1 MQDPPDI
8 DVRLSLDVEKEVRK
22 PVHNPRAQAGEVQ
35 FKGIAGRAA
44 SRVFAYV
51 AKGFFQCVD
60 EPQSD
65 SRRRLA
71 QVVFDGLVDI
81 ETGSLAENDWR

>member
-1 MQDPPDI
+1 M
-8 DVRLSLDVEKEVRK
+8 
-22 PVHNPRAQAGEVQ
+22 
-35 FKGIAGRAA
+35 
-44 SRVFAYV
+44 FAYV